1 MSNKRCIRRIKDT
14 IIDYI
19 DRLELMQALI
29 LYRMEI
35 CTTGVY
41 SERICLSDEV
51 LELVD
56 EQLDSLI
63 NDFKLLVESGFDLL
77 QFDD

>member
-14 IIDYI
+14 IIDYT

-29 LYRMEI
+29 SYRMEI

-41 SERICLSDEV
+41 SERICLPDEV
-51 LELVD
+51 LELVE
-56 EQLDSLI
+56 EQLDSLV